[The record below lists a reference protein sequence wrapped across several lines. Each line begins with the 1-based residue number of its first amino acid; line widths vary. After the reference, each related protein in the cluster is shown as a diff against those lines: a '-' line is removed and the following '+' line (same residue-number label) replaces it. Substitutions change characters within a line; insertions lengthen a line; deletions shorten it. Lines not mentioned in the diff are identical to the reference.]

1 VEPDEQ
7 ATSLGPCERHPGKP
21 SVATCDECGR
31 PLCLTCAVPVRGRVL
46 GPGCL
51 SRELG
56 PELAPSPPA
65 PAAGRPILLVTGIGF
80 AAAAISTALPWK
92 KFGEGSGPLGAWGL
106 APRWSILAGVA
117 ALLGLLVWAT
127 VSLRGRRPGTK
138 WAAALRLLAIL
149 VASGAV
155 LHLQAVDQVN
165 LCFPVEVFPYT
176 DPWAPFNPQHPHAPR
191 GDHRIL
197 VSPDPQYPPAGRP

>member
-1 VEPDEQ
+1 MEPDEQ

-92 KFGEGSGPLGAWGL
+92 KFGEGSGPFGAWGL

-155 LHLQAVDQVN
+155 LHLLRPPPFGPSSVG
-165 LCFPVEVFPYT
+165 
-176 DPWAPFNPQHPHAPR
+176 PWAALISAAVAFAGTLRTQQAAPR
-191 GDHRIL
+191 H
-197 VSPDPQYPPAGRP
+197 SDPENG